1 MAAGQRLKFQG
12 SYLSVITGSTGTQAI
27 TGASKANPCVLTC
40 TAHTFV
46 VGDVTPISGVV
57 GMTELNGNSYVISAV
72 GLNTITLH
80 GVDSTNYST
89 YVSGGTAAK
98 GTFSNFCELTGFD
111 RSGGASADIP
121 VSTIC
126 SDAEESEVGL
136 RNYGNLKLDYNFAGA
151 LSIVQTTFDTAQ
163 TAGTPVMFKRVLPK
177 SAGAT
182 VWTGLVLE
190 TSESAQV
197 NEVWKGTANI
207 KLTGSPLSFIPA

>member
-1 MAAGQRLKFQG
+1 
-12 SYLSVITGSTGTQAI
+12 
-27 TGASKANPCVLTC
+27 
-40 TAHTFV
+40 
-46 VGDVTPISGVV
+46 
-57 GMTELNGNSYVISAV
+57 MTELNGNDYVVSAIAT
-72 GLNTITLH
+72 NTITLH
-80 GVDSTNYST
+80 GVDSTGYT
-89 YVSGGTAAK
+89 TWTSGGIAAK

-136 RNYGNLKLDYNFAGA
+136 RNYGNLKLDYNFA
-151 LSIVQTTFDTAQ
+151 STVVQTAFDAAQ
-163 TAGTPVMFKRVLPK
+163 TAGTPLLIKRVLPK

-207 KLTGSPLSFIPA
+207 KLTGSPFNFIPV

>member
-1 MAAGQRLKFQG
+1 MAKGQTLKFQG
-12 SYLSVITGSTGTQAI
+12 TTLAVITGSTGTQAI

-40 TAHTFV
+40 TTHTFI
-46 VGDVTPISGVV
+46 VGDVVRISGVV
-57 GMTELNGNSYVISAV
+57 GMTELNGNDYVVSAIAT
-72 GLNTITLH
+72 NTITLH
-80 GVDSTNYST
+80 GVDSTGYT
-89 YVSGGTAAK
+89 TWTSGGIAAK

-136 RNYGNLKLDYNFAGA
+136 RNYGNLKLDYNFA
-151 LSIVQTTFDTAQ
+151 STVVQTAFDAAQ
-163 TAGTPVMFKRVLPK
+163 TAGTPLMIKRVLPK

-207 KLTGSPLSFIPA
+207 KLTGSPFNFIPE

>member
-1 MAAGQRLKFQG
+1 MAKGQTLKFQG
-12 SYLSVITGSTGTQAI
+12 TTLAVITGSTGTQAI
-27 TGASKANPCVLTC
+27 TGATKANPCVLTC
-40 TAHTFV
+40 TAHTFEI
-46 VGDVTPISGVV
+46 GDVVRVSAIV
-57 GMTELNGNSYVISAV
+57 GMTELNGNDYVVSAV
-72 GLNTITLH
+72 DTNTITLN
-80 GVDSTNYST
+80 GVDSTSYTT
-89 YVSGGTAAK
+89 YTSGGVAAL

-136 RNYGNLKLDYNFAGA
+136 RNYGNLKLDYNFAST
-151 LSIVQTTFDTAQ
+151 LVQTTFDAAQ
-163 TAGTPVMFKRVLPK
+163 TAGTPLMIKRVLPK

-207 KLTGSPLSFIPA
+207 KLTGSPFNFIPE

>member
-1 MAAGQRLKFQG
+1 MYKGQTLKFQG
-12 SYLSVITGSTGTQAI
+12 STLAVVTGATGTQAI

-40 TAHTFV
+40 TTHTFI
-46 VGDVTPISGVV
+46 VGDVVRISGVV
-57 GMTELNGNSYVISAV
+57 GMTELNGNDYVVSAV
-72 GLNTITLH
+72 ATNTITLH
-80 GVDSTNYST
+80 GVDSTNYT
-89 YVSGGTAAK
+89 TWTSGGIAAK

-136 RNYGNLKLDYNFAGA
+136 RNYGNLKLDYNFANTV
-151 LSIVQTTFDTAQ
+151 VQTAFDTAQ
-163 TAGTPVMFKRVLPK
+163 TAGTPLMVKRVLPK

-207 KLTGSPLSFIPA
+207 KLTGSPFNFVPA

>member
-1 MAAGQRLKFQG
+1 MAAGKRLKFQG
-12 SYLSVITGSTGTQAI
+12 SYLSVITGATGTQAI

-40 TAHTFV
+40 TAHTFI
-46 VGDVTPISGVV
+46 VGDVVRISGVV
-57 GMTELNGNSYVISAV
+57 GMTELNGSDYVVSAV
-72 GLNTITLH
+72 ATNTITLF
-80 GVDSTNYST
+80 GVDSTNYTT

-151 LSIVQTTFDTAQ
+151 LSIVQTTFDAAQ
-163 TAGTPVMFKRVLPK
+163 TAGTPLFVKRILPN
-177 SAGAT
+177 SAGADI
-182 VWTGLVLE
+182 WSGLVLE
-190 TSESAQV
+190 TSESGQV

-207 KLTGSPLSFIPA
+207 KLTGSKFGFIPA